1 MAEQDTL
8 VSVRQLLVFPGVLWL
23 VTALHEE
30 RRFAFDWRE
39 DVVVTEKVEG
49 SSFVSC

>member
-8 VSVRQLLVFPGVLWL
+8 VSVKQLLVFPGVLRL
-23 VTALHEE
+23 DAALHQE
-30 RRFAFDWRE
+30 RLFASDWRK
-39 DVVVTEKVEG
+39 DVVVTEKVEC